1 MVFIS
6 SDKFDDTY
14 KSIKSDAL
22 KGDCTVQIFVAPD
35 TDSLCACTML
45 TTLLKSDFIKYK
57 MNPVA
62 NNTDLESAREVLAE
76 SPGDLQSVIML
87 NAGGTVDVLD
97 FFQTDE
103 GDALSGVKFY
113 IIDSHRPCE
122 LANVYDPDRVFLF
135 DDGQTSEM
143 IPEPSEIWNMSDSEG
158 EDEDDEEREAKRA
171 RGQDGSL
178 SPRSRRERRSQRDAR
193 RLDYYSKTSHG
204 VAASVLMWQLV
215 NDLQKSDNHLLW
227 LAVVGLTDQF
237 IQERIS
243 STAYVLSQTHLAD
256 DVRRMNA
263 IEEAGEQTVMDRIQI
278 RQKQELRFMLL
289 RHWTLMDS
297 MTYSRYVATR
307 LGIWKQKGKKD
318 LHHLLA
324 QMGFSLEQ
332 CKQQYI
338 AMDVK
343 LKLTLE
349 EQLDTYAEDSNLENF
364 SFPSFESQ
372 SGFRA
377 QYSAS
382 DLVYI
387 STGLLEA
394 APDNVEEPVDWKK
407 NFFLAMDVLKMQ
419 DRKLLQRGLE
429 ASKKQH
435 MALLRQ
441 VESIVE
447 GKKGQKNAAFRYVI
461 IRDDPDQGHFIHHPT
476 LRRLGLFLMDTYRF
490 GKDKKRSLPLVMC
503 ALNPATETFVVAGM
517 WNQLGRTEGSVI
529 KNEFGK
535 HFEKAAE
542 RVGSRISLA
551 AFDSSILEIKSDDLL
566 TFLNALMHTMRM
578 DKAKRDAERAQEQA
592 FEDGDEA
599 DDF

>member
-1 MVFIS
+1 MPR
-6 SDKFDDTY
+6 
-14 KSIKSDAL
+14 AH
-22 KGDCTVQIFVAPD
+22 A
-35 TDSLCACTML
+35 
-45 TTLLKSDFIKYK
+45 
-57 MNPVA
+57 
-62 NNTDLESAREVLAE
+62 
-76 SPGDLQSVIML
+76 VI
-87 NAGGTVDVLD
+87 AGRVHLVGT
-97 FFQTDE
+97 
-103 GDALSGVKFY
+103 G
-113 IIDSHRPCE
+113 PCE

-158 EDEDDEEREAKRA
+158 EDEDEDEREAKRA

-178 SPRSRRERRSQRDAR
+178 SPRSRRERRLQRDAR

-343 LKLTLE
+343 LKLKLE
-349 EQLDTYAEDSNLENF
+349 EQLDTYAEE
-364 SFPSFESQ
+364 
-372 SGFRA
+372 
-377 QYSAS
+377 
-382 DLVYI
+382 
-387 STGLLEA
+387 
-394 APDNVEEPVDWKK
+394 
-407 NFFLAMDVLKMQ
+407 
-419 DRKLLQRGLE
+419 
-429 ASKKQH
+429 
-435 MALLRQ
+435 
-441 VESIVE
+441 
-447 GKKGQKNAAFRYVI
+447 
-461 IRDDPDQGHFIHHPT
+461 
-476 LRRLGLFLMDTYRF
+476 
-490 GKDKKRSLPLVMC
+490 
-503 ALNPATETFVVAGM
+503 
-517 WNQLGRTEGSVI
+517 
-529 KNEFGK
+529 
-535 HFEKAAE
+535 
-542 RVGSRISLA
+542 
-551 AFDSSILEIKSDDLL
+551 
-566 TFLNALMHTMRM
+566 
-578 DKAKRDAERAQEQA
+578 
-592 FEDGDEA
+592 
-599 DDF
+599 